1 MNYKIIVNKDRM
13 YDKKD
18 FSNIKIVKI
27 TNGVKEE
34 CLLEKRTL

>member
-18 FSNIKIVKI
+18 FSNIKLVKI
-27 TNGVKEE
+27 TNDVKKNAY
-34 CLLEKRTL
+34 LRKGL